1 MSGLNFLPP
10 AVNDHQAAHRIGT
23 PSNGESICF
32 PLCGLMTGDDWRWG
46 VGGQAVNELNQK
58 IDHNQRGGGTINWK
72 RGALPPPPLLLIMQ
86 IGIRTG
92 QNAK

>member
-1 MSGLNFLPP
+1 VDVVVRGLNFLPP

-32 PLCGLMTGDDWRWG
+32 PLYGLMTGDDWRWG

-58 IDHNQRGGGTINWK
+58 IDHNQRGPESIGK
-72 RGALPPPPLLLIMQ
+72 EEPSPLSF
-86 IGIRTG
+86 
-92 QNAK
+92 